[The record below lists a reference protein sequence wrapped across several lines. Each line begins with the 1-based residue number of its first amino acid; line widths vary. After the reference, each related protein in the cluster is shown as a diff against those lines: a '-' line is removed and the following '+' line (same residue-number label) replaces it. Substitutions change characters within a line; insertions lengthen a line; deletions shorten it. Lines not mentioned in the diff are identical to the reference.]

1 MNFSSTFKK
10 FDFCFEFL
18 WIFKHKSFYLVYFH
32 SFNNY
37 VILQNNCLS
46 QYGTSSLVKSD
57 FVVENIRC
65 DSEGRVLVFDVGQ
78 ITFSNLYFHSG
89 TNATARAGR
98 ERICSEVLPN
108 LLINSKENGCAG
120 GDHNCITD
128 KKDATKFPEAK
139 MSKCLQRLVKINSW
153 KDSFRTLHPTTP
165 KYSRYYENSRAEGA
179 SIIDRCYHFGNL
191 VVEQAIYVPLAFSDH
206 FAHVVEFLVP
216 DSFAQ
221 VISPKC
227 RPSFRVKA
235 EVIRDNV
242 FKERLAAAVQGWER
256 VRSFQTGS
264 GILSWWE
271 HLVKPGIRKLALDR
285 NKEMNICR
293 KEVLNLL
300 LIRQAYLTRKLQQ
313 GLTNKLGELKEV
325 HILIEAWYHQESE
338 KVQHQS
344 RLDEFQRD
352 EKTTLY
358 HHELLRK
365 VIKKSS
371 ILKLQTDH
379 GLLEGH
385 EQCSEYLEK
394 TVEDLLLNP
403 AALDEVAQDILLNEL
418 DVVFTEQDN
427 KKFLTSPTKDKV
439 LKVISGSNL
448 LAAPGTDGIPTL
460 FYKEHWD
467 LFGDSLTEV
476 MTEIFKCKPL
486 PNSMETSL
494 MVFGAKPKK
503 PGSILPKDKRR
514 ISLLNSDFK
523 IASGLE
529 ADHFKSVATHRF
541 IIFIAFLLFT
551 HH

>member
-1 MNFSSTFKK
+1 M
-10 FDFCFEFL
+10 
-18 WIFKHKSFYLVYFH
+18 
-32 SFNNY
+32 
-37 VILQNNCLS
+37 
-46 QYGTSSLVKSD
+46 
-57 FVVENIRC
+57 ENIRC
-65 DSEGRVLVFDVGQ
+65 DTEGRVLVFDVGQ
-78 ITFSNLYFHSG
+78 ITFCNLYLHSG
-89 TNATARAGR
+89 TDAIARAGR
-98 ERICSEVLPN
+98 EKVCSEVLPN
-108 LLINSKENGCAG
+108 LLINCKENSCAG
-120 GDHNCITD
+120 GDLNCIID
-128 KKDATKFPEAK
+128 KKDASKLPESK
-139 MSKCLQRLVKINSW
+139 MSKCLQRLVKVKGW
-153 KDSFRTLHPTTP
+153 QDSFRLLHPTSL
-165 KYSRYYENSRAEGA
+165 KYSRFYENSRAEGA
-179 SIIDRCYHFGNL
+179 SRIDRCYHSGSL
-191 VVEQAIYVPLAFSDH
+191 VVEQAIYVPVAFSDH
-206 FAHVVEFLVP
+206 FANVVEFLVP

-264 GILSWWE
+264 GILSWGE

-529 ADHFKSVATHRF
+529 ADHFKSVATHTLSPIQLVAGDDRR
-541 IIFIAFLLFT
+541 IHHGINMARNAIHAAGKAGHPGCGILDTDLIAAFDWLCLEWT
-551 HH
+551 